1 MLPLARVHGP
11 LQAPPRFF
19 PGPGALSAFD
29 AVEMIVANTGA
40 GEPRLAEVLP
50 DVGWPTG
57 GGAMLPPG
65 EMCMNGMVN
74 PLL

>member
-1 MLPLARVHGP
+1 MCGRPRKN
-11 LQAPPRFF
+11 PPRVY
-19 PGPGALSAFD
+19 D
-29 AVEMIVANTGA
+29 AAKGTIVADTGA

-57 GGAMLPPG
+57 DGAMLPPG
-65 EMCMNGMVN
+65 EMCMNGIVN